1 MVEKT
6 ELKLGTKLTGET
18 GHKWEEHHKHEE
30 GRVTNPTPGTGDMVH
45 LNWEDKYPKHWA
57 LKTREA

>member
-30 GRVTNPTPGTGDMVH
+30 GRVTNPTPGTADMVD
-45 LNWEDKYPKHWA
+45 LNWEDKYP
-57 LKTREA
+57 